1 MVGIREI
8 RRGKETG
15 NCNRVRRKEGVCFA
29 YTFFVLLKLSVKS
42 SARKRGQREEGE
54 GSGKIK

>member
-8 RRGKETG
+8 RPGKETG
-15 NCNRVRRKEGVCFA
+15 NCNRVRRGRKEGVCFA

-54 GSGKIK
+54 EVVR